1 MILKKGDNIFV
12 AHRRLFDGDAPR
24 FFVGQVDDYEVGVV
38 KARGYSYV
46 WDEMSGLM
54 LEKPDARTRI
64 LALSSGTL
72 MVYQLPDTV
81 DLESLRFVMKDGSVV
96 VTDRKEFTMNLAE
109 HAHDGRM

>member
-54 LEKPDARTRI
+54 HGGPRKPPICDERWQR
-64 LALSSGTL
+64 GG
-72 MVYQLPDTV
+72 
-81 DLESLRFVMKDGSVV
+81 DGP
-96 VTDRKEFTMNLAE
+96 
-109 HAHDGRM
+109 

>member
-12 AHRRLFDGDAPR
+12 AHRR

-38 KARGYSYV
+38 KATGHSFVR
-46 WDEMSGLM
+46 DEMSGLM
-54 LEKPDARTRI
+54 IEKPDARTRI

-81 DLESLRFVMKDGSVV
+81 DTENLRFVMIDGSVA
-96 VTDRKEFTMNLAE
+96 VTDRKGFTMNVSE
-109 HAHDGRM
+109 HAHDGRV